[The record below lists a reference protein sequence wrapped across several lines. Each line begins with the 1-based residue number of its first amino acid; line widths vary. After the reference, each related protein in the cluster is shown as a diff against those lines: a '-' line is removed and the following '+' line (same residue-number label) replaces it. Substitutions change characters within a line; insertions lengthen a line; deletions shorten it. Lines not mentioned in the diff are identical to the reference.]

1 MDLREIILLVSYVN
15 RHPGITLRELSKRF
29 NRSLKEIKK
38 TLELASLCG
47 LPDYTPFDLIDVDF
61 EGERVYV
68 RFADYLSRPVSLSL
82 SEALAILWGAK
93 ILAKGHFSFTRPL
106 EKAVDKI
113 KKAISSELAAEA
125 ERLASQREI
134 VLDEEESIMEEINKC
149 IEGNVTAEMEY
160 HSLARDELTR
170 RVVEPYTIVVQRG
183 RCYLIAFCRLRGEF
197 RQFLVNRIRSF
208 SPTGEKFER
217 RPFDVEKFLSS
228 YSPEDVEVKIYYA
241 EPAARFVRERVSKE
255 RREDKED
262 GSTVVR
268 LGYGSYKRIIREWVL
283 PFRQHAKII
292 SPAELRE
299 QFLAELQKIKEKYEK
314 VT

>member
-29 NRSLKEIKK
+29 NRSVGEIRK

-106 EKAVDKI
+106 GEAVNKI
-113 KKAISSELAAEA
+113 KRAISSELAAEA
-125 ERLASQREI
+125 EKIASQREI
-134 VLDEEESIMEEINKC
+134 VLDEEESVLEEINKC
-149 IEGNVTAEMEY
+149 IEKNITAEMEY
-160 HSLARDELTR
+160 HSLGRDELTKR
-170 RVVEPYTIVVQRG
+170 IVEPYTVVVQRG
-183 RCYLIAFCRLRGEF
+183 KCYLIAFCRLRGDF

-208 SPTGEKFER
+208 RPTREKFQR
-217 RPFDVEKFLSS
+217 KPFDVEKFLTS
-228 YSPEDVEVKIYYA
+228 YSPEEVEIKIFYT
-241 EPAARFVRERVSKE
+241 EPAARFVRERVGKE
-255 RREDKED
+255 RREDRED
-262 GSTVVR
+262 GSTVIC

-283 PFRQHAKII
+283 PFKHQAKII
-292 SPAELRE
+292 SPAELRK
-299 QFLAELQKIKEKYEK
+299 QFLKELQRIKEKYER
-314 VT
+314 TA